1 MGSHRQQLLAIL
13 SAAMFV
19 PASARPSLQTVAP
32 VIRQVDHILV
42 DTADPQSL
50 FDFFSQTLQLP
61 VAWPIA
67 DYAGFTS
74 GGVAAGNVNIEII
87 RFENTKDRTTR
98 KRPAARFLGIAL
110 EPFPLAR
117 SLPELGSRGIPCG
130 TPQSYTSRLPDGSQG
145 TSWTTVSLPQYD
157 NPSLSVFLCEYNPK
171 FLNVDIRR
179 TQLEGQLILSNGG
192 PLGIAWVKEIVL
204 GTTRLEADRSLWQ
217 KLLMPTAPSS
227 PDVWLLGNGPALR
240 LVSSVRDGIQG
251 LLIRVESLGQAREF
265 LEKKHLLGKATSTA
279 IQINPARIQ
288 GLNISL
294 VEH

>member
-1 MGSHRQQLLAIL
+1 MGNHRLQLLAIL
-13 SAAMFV
+13 LAAIFAPTSA
-19 PASARPSLQTVAP
+19 PPSQRTVAP

-42 DTADPQSL
+42 ETGDPQSL
-50 FDFFSQTLQLP
+50 FDFFSETLQLP

-67 DYAGFTS
+67 DYQGFTS

-87 RFENTKDRTTR
+87 RSENTKDRATR

-110 EPFPLAR
+110 EPFSLAR
-117 SLPELGSRGIPCG
+117 SLPELASRGIPCG
-130 TPQSYTSRLPDGSQG
+130 TPQSYVSKLPDGSQG
-145 TSWTTVSLPQYD
+145 TSWTTVSLPQYE

-179 TQLEGQLILSNGG
+179 TQLGGQLVLSKGG

-204 GTTRLEADRSLWQ
+204 GTTRLEADRLLWRN
-217 KLLMPTAPSS
+217 LLLPTAPSW

-240 LVSSVRDGIQG
+240 LVSSAREGIQG

-265 LEKKHLLGKATSTA
+265 LEKKHLLGKASSTA

-288 GLNISL
+288 GLNIRL
-294 VEH
+294 IEN